1 MSIENIEE
9 DNLSYEEI
17 FCGVE
22 IYIEPNP
29 DRYRGGFMW
38 FVCRDENELDTDLAF
53 TKNDALA
60 EARKAI
66 KCLVT

>member
-1 MSIENIEE
+1 MKIESIEE
-9 DNLSYEEI
+9 DKLSYEAI
-17 FCGVE
+17 FRGIE

-29 DRYRGGFMW
+29 DRYRGGFAW
-38 FVCRDENELDTDLAF
+38 SVCRDKNEFDTGLAF

-66 KCLVT
+66 ECIAT